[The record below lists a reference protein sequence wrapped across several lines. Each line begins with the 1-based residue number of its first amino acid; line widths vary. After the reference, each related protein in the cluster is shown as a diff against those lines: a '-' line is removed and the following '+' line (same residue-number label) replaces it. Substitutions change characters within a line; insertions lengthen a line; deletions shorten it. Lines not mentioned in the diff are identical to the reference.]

1 MKIADFGL
9 ARGAGIPVRSYTHE
23 VVTLWYRCPAV
34 LLGCRKYGASI
45 DIWSVGCIFYE
56 MATGK
61 ALFPAKNEKEEL
73 LKIFKTFGTPTEQSW
88 RDFRALPQW
97 SDDFPVY
104 PGTPVAEL
112 LPEMDDAGR
121 DLFVKMMML
130 DPDLRISAR
139 DALKHPYF
147 EGK

>member
-1 MKIADFGL
+1 MLVKNDQVKPELKIADFGL

-56 MATGK
+56 MVTGK

-73 LKIFKTFGTPTEQSW
+73 VKIFKTFGTPNDKTW
-88 RDFRALPQW
+88 
-97 SDDFPVY
+97 
-104 PGTPVAEL
+104 
-112 LPEMDDAGR
+112 
-121 DLFVKMMML
+121 
-130 DPDLRISAR
+130 PDCRTM
-139 DALKHPYF
+139 P
-147 EGK
+147 